1 MNRRTTRGNILAPLA
16 GLLVLVALLAWWL
29 WPSQSP
35 APADTATASST
46 RGPIPVIIY
55 VIDTLRADRLGLYG
69 YGRPTSPRL
78 EALAKESVV
87 FERAEATGPWTLPSV
102 SSLLTSRYP
111 CEHGMIN
118 LGLKLSP
125 KIPTLAENLQG
136 LGFAT
141 VAYYQNDIVGP
152 ISGLDRG
159 YQVTEHR
166 ADIDTLDQ
174 DVKAFLDRAG
184 GQPFLLYLHTMEPH
198 TPFYTPTRYFEKL
211 GAFAGIDDREAFR
224 SAWIDYRKAWYRD
237 SRAQK
242 PLGTTD
248 TTAELDQAIASLR
261 TMRQNVDVI
270 YDAAVLF
277 ADDELGQTIDI
288 VKDHGLWDQALFIVM
303 ADHGEELDDHGLWLH
318 DQSVYQELLHVPLLI
333 HFPDGRFAGTR
344 VDQRVSLLDVMPTIL
359 DYLGESRLCEGCR
372 GMSLLPLLRGQADQ
386 YRSPEV
392 PALRMNQSGYY
403 RPVKESRGDINVVV
417 REGDVKGIWNA
428 EPRNTEIYDL
438 GADPGERSNLGPG
451 DAARAE
457 ALATRAAQWLQGC
470 EASLVAP
477 DKVPLTAKDSAIRE
491 RLKAHGYFS
500 AGDGSGNDAGR

>member
-1 MNRRTTRGNILAPLA
+1 MNRRTTHGNILAPLA
-16 GLLVLVALLAWWL
+16 GLLVLIALLGWWL
-29 WPSQSP
+29 WPAPSP
-35 APADTATASST
+35 QPTATAT
-46 RGPIPVIIY
+46 GTGEPVPVIVY

-69 YGRPTSPRL
+69 YGKPTSPRL

-87 FERAEATGPWTLPSV
+87 FDRAEATGPWTLPSV
-102 SSLLTSRYP
+102 SSLVTSRYP

-125 KIPTLAENLQG
+125 KIPTLAEILQG
-136 LGFAT
+136 RGFAT

-166 ADIDTLDQ
+166 ADIDTMDQ
-174 DVKAFLDRAG
+174 DVKGFLDRAG
-184 GQPFLLYLHTMEPH
+184 GGPFLLYLHSMEPH
-198 TPFYTPTRYFEKL
+198 TPFYTPTRYFPKL

-224 SAWIDYRKAWYRD
+224 EAWIAYRKAWYRD

-248 TTAELDQAIASLR
+248 TTAELDRAMSNLR
-261 TMRQNVDVI
+261 AMKQNVDLI

-277 ADDELGQTIDI
+277 ADDELGQTIDVI
-288 VKDHGLWDQALFIVM
+288 KNHGLWNKALFIVM

-333 HFPDGRFAGTR
+333 HFPDGAHGGTR
-344 VDQRVSLLDVMPTIL
+344 VAERVSLLDVMPTIL
-359 DYLGESRLCEGCR
+359 DYLGESGLCAGCR
-372 GMSLLPLLRGQADQ
+372 GTSLLPLLRGQADA

-392 PALRMNQSGYY
+392 PAMRMNLSGYY
-403 RPVKESRGDINVVV
+403 RPVKETRGDLNVVV
-417 REGDVKGIWNA
+417 RDGNLKGIWNA

-438 GADPGERSNLGPG
+438 DTDPAERSNLGSA
-451 DAARAE
+451 DAARAQ
-457 ALATRAAQWLQGC
+457 ALAARAAEWLTGC
-470 EASLVAP
+470 EASLQPP

-500 AGDGSGNDAGR
+500 AGDGDDAGQ